1 MAKRSNNMRGNII
14 SYIEMC
20 QKEGTSLQKGMN
32 FRLKGKHS
40 VILMSVRPNAP
51 YRDEVKDDGAVL
63 IYEGHDEPKT
73 KGTTDPKALDQPETR
88 GNGLLTENGKF
99 HKAAQDFK
107 AGNKGPDIVRAYEK
121 IKAGI
126 WSDNG
131 YFHLVD
137 SWREHDGS
145 RNVFKFKLVAIEE
158 IEDESL
164 AEDLRDRLVNRSRII
179 PTSVKLKVWS
189 RDGGRCVT
197 CGATDELHFDHVVPF
212 SKGGTSLKAKNIQL
226 LCARH
231 NLEKS
236 AKIQ

>member
-1 MAKRSNNMRGNII
+1 MRGNII
-14 SYIEMC
+14 AYIDMC

-40 VILMSVRPNAP
+40 VILMSLRPNAP
-51 YRDEVKDDGAVL
+51 YRDEVREDGAVL
-63 IYEGHDEPKT
+63 IYEGHDEPKNPGIT
-73 KGTTDPKALDQPETR
+73 NPKSLDQPER
-88 GNGLLTENGKF
+88 RQNGSLTENGKF

-107 AGNKGPDIVRAYEK
+107 SGLKGPDIVQVYEK

-137 SWREHDGS
+137 SWIEQDGQ
-145 RNVFKFKLVAIEE
+145 RNVFKFKLVAIEGV
-158 IEDESL
+158 EDDSL
-164 AEDLRDRLVNRSRII
+164 AEDTPNRLVERSRII
-179 PTSVKLKVWS
+179 PTNVKLEVWA

-197 CGATDELHFDHVVPF
+197 CGATDELHFDHIVPF
-212 SKGGTSLKAKNIQL
+212 SKGGTSLKAENIQL

-231 NLEKS
+231 NLKKS
-236 AKIQ
+236 ARIQ

>member
-1 MAKRSNNMRGNII
+1 MRGNII
-14 SYIEMC
+14 AYIDMC

-51 YRDEVKDDGAVL
+51 YRDEVREEGAVL
-63 IYEGHDEPKT
+63 IYEGHDEPRKPGM
-73 KGTTDPKALDQPETR
+73 KEPKLLDQPEFR
-88 GNGLLTENGKF
+88 QNGSLTENGKF
-99 HKAAQDFK
+99 HKAAQDHK
-107 AGNKGPDIVRAYEK
+107 AGRKGPDIVQVYEK

-137 SWREHDGS
+137 SWKEHDGN
-145 RNVFKFKLVAIEE
+145 RDIFKFKLVAIEGV
-158 IEDESL
+158 EDESL
-164 AEDLRDRLVNRSRII
+164 SEDLPNRLVERSRII
-179 PTSVKLKVWS
+179 PTNVKLAVWA

-197 CGATDELHFDHVVPF
+197 CGASDELHFDHVVPF
-212 SKGGTSLKAKNIQL
+212 SKGGTSLKAENIQL

-231 NLEKS
+231 NLQKS
-236 AKIQ
+236 ARIQ